1 MTPQVTTQALIL
13 AAGRG
18 ERMRP
23 LTDTCPKPLLQV
35 QGKPLIVWHLEDLA
49 RAGVTDVVI
58 NTAWL
63 EEQFPAALGD
73 GRAWGLRIR
82 YSHEGA
88 RFGGALETAGGIAT
102 ALPLLADAPF
112 WLLAGD
118 VYMPGFEFSPAVA
131 AQFAASDALAHLY
144 LVPNPPHHPQGD
156 FGISADGLALDE
168 APEKFTYS
176 TLGLYRPALFS
187 NTPAGQKA
195 ALAPLLRQAM
205 RRGLVTAALYSGPWT
220 DVGTPERL
228 TELNE

>member
-1 MTPQVTTQALIL
+1 MTITQAIIL

-18 ERMRP
+18 VRMKP
-23 LTDTCPKPLLQV
+23 LTDTCPKPLLHVHGQ
-35 QGKPLIVWHLEDLA
+35 PLIVWHLERLA

-73 GRAWGLRIR
+73 GSAWGLRIR

-102 ALPLLADAPF
+102 ALPLLDSAQAF
-112 WLLAGD
+112 WVLAGD
-118 VYMPGFEFSPAVA
+118 VYAPQFEFAAPALA
-131 AQFAASDALAHLY
+131 DETLAHLY
-144 LVPNPPHHPQGD
+144 LVPNPPHNPGGD
-156 FGISADGLALDE
+156 FGLSPNGFALDTSSGE
-168 APEKFTYS
+168 RWTYS
-176 TLGLYRPALFS
+176 TIGAYRAALFH
-187 NTPAGQKA
+187 NTPTGQKA

-205 RRGLVTAALYSGPWT
+205 HNEQVSAQLYRGEWT

-228 TELNE
+228 AQLNKETR